1 MRLPDC
7 RSDHQRLKRWE
18 QVHGHEQ
25 SSPGRWP
32 PTDALGLAMLTLSTR
47 PKSSALFML
56 SIASAASPRS
66 SNWTKAKPRCFSA
79 VQRARA
85 LAANGA
91 MALVACGAREALSS
105 GRLTSVI
112 SPKGRKAACRI
123 SCVTLSSSPPVAW
136 IVGVWQRTVRCSVP
150 RSRAPTYSVRLSLTM
165 GALMA
170 GAVQG
175 RLVAQRPDTPDL
187 EAAAYAMYL
196 AITRIAGGKYCS
208 LFPAH
213 THTACVLLFWR
224 REGLECEPATA
235 YAAPKVLRGRV

>member
-1 MRLPDC
+1 M
-7 RSDHQRLKRWE
+7 
-18 QVHGHEQ
+18 HGHEQ

-79 VQRARA
+79 VQQARA

-175 RLVAQRPDTPDL
+175 RLVAQRPDTPDAVPQPPRAQPGFVL
-187 EAAAYAMYL
+187 GGPQNCFWGVKKNRSYCDEKGRRVSRQPPML
-196 AITRIAGGKYCS
+196 SILHDTR
-208 LFPAH
+208 
-213 THTACVLLFWR
+213 VLPR
-224 REGLECEPATA
+224 
-235 YAAPKVLRGRV
+235 